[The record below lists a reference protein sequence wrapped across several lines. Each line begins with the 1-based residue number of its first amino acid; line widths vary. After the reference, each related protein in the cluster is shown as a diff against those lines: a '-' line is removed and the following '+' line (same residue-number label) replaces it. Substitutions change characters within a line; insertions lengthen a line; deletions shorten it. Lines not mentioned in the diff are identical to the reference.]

1 VTPISGLITRE
12 PRSPERGRR
21 VFLQNRSAPLAA
33 GVLRN
38 AMRGNVPRAEIR
50 NLSRRRL
57 NVDQYALARLLSTG
71 PLTFQ
76 AARLYPALSA
86 GANERFG
93 WRTGPYV
100 LRTKKTPRGLSHAGA
115 LREST
120 MLRKHTMCLAS
131 CLGQFKVG

>member
-1 VTPISGLITRE
+1 
-12 PRSPERGRR
+12 
-21 VFLQNRSAPLAA
+21 
-33 GVLRN
+33 
-38 AMRGNVPRAEIR
+38 MRGNVPRAEIR

-86 GANERFG
+86 GANERSG

-115 LREST
+115 T
-120 MLRKHTMCLAS
+120 
-131 CLGQFKVG
+131 